1 MTEKEVKGRLN
12 LVRFGGLVVTIMTF
26 VILIA
31 VVFLVG
37 QTMQA
42 SGASI
47 VQDNLLLII
56 LGTVMAAVVSVV
68 FYFLYR
74 AYLMRRVQS

>member
-1 MTEKEVKGRLN
+1 MSEKEVKGRLS

-31 VVFLVG
+31 VVYLVG
-37 QTMQA
+37 QLTTGGGQM
-42 SGASI
+42 I
-47 VQDNLLLII
+47 QDALLYII
-56 LGTVMAAVVSVV
+56 LGTVIAAVVSVI

-74 AYLMRRVQS
+74 AYLMRKLQS

>member
-1 MTEKEVKGRLN
+1 MTEQEVKGRLN

-31 VVFLVG
+31 VIFLVG
-37 QTMQA
+37 QLTVGGTQMIQDA
-42 SGASI
+42 LLYI
-47 VQDNLLLII
+47 V
-56 LGTVMAAVVSVV
+56 LGTVIAAVVSIV

-74 AYLMRRVQS
+74 SYLMRQVRTS